1 MPEFSGSQHA
11 YTCLPG
17 LEYSLVR
24 AVDASCPRNDT
35 ASVAALTDGRLMIV
49 WHKYLS
55 NERGT
60 SDFGTI
66 EIASRTPRPSFRATI
81 LSAPP
86 RPLPPSILMLRILA
100 SHGCRQHPAPAN
112 LLFITF
118 QTFRKDERR
127 SDANKWQRPNAA
139 TEGFKPCRRRL

>member
-11 YTCLPG
+11 YTCLRG

-35 ASVAALTDGRLMIV
+35 ASVAALSDGRLMIV

-66 EIASRTPRPSFRATI
+66 EIASRT
-81 LSAPP
+81 SADGG
-86 RPLPPSILMLRILA
+86 RTWGDERILVRPDLTEDL
-100 SHGCRQHPAPAN
+100 SVQAPALRSPESCTCLRALPGTDD
-112 LLFITF
+112 LLLCWIDSTYDLTHYHFGVRTPL
-118 QTFRKDERR
+118 
-127 SDANKWQRPNAA
+127 ALA
-139 TEGFKPCRRRL
+139 L